1 MKIKRIILSTIFVA
15 GIIVASTSCSQTD
28 EMGDGGETG
37 GRPPESSAEKKST
50 DPSADKANDSKT
62 HRDFEVK

>member
-28 EMGDGGETG
+28 EMDDGDTG
-37 GRPPESSAEKKST
+37 GGTRPPSNSSKATEIDSTEKIKS
-50 DPSADKANDSKT
+50 DSINYTLK
-62 HRDFEVK
+62 